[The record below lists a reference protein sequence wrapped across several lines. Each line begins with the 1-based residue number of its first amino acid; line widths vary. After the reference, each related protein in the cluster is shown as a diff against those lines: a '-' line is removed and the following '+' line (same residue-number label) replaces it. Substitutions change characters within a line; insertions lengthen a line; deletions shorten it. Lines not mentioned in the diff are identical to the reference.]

1 MSDYRVTVRV
11 KNAHIL
17 NAIEEEGHESV
28 AAFCRAWG
36 LPVQMVSGFITFRV
50 PPVGNN
56 GVLKKPAALL
66 CSILMKKPEELWT
79 DEQLYLKLPKCT
91 AEVDVR
97 EDELEATIRRLDAKT
112 VVKKLMGK
120 STKQAE
126 LVNVS
131 PRRKQILVERFSNEK
146 TLKETADI
154 LNVCPE
160 RIRQLERDALRKIRY
175 NWAKHSENGTLSVDD
190 VELK

>member
-1 MSDYRVTVRV
+1 
-11 KNAHIL
+11 
-17 NAIEEEGHESV
+17 
-28 AAFCRAWG
+28 
-36 LPVQMVSGFITFRV
+36 
-50 PPVGNN
+50 
-56 GVLKKPAALL
+56 
-66 CSILMKKPEELWT
+66 
-79 DEQLYLKLPKCT
+79 
-91 AEVDVR
+91 
-97 EDELEATIRRLDAKT
+97 
-112 VVKKLMGK
+112 MGK